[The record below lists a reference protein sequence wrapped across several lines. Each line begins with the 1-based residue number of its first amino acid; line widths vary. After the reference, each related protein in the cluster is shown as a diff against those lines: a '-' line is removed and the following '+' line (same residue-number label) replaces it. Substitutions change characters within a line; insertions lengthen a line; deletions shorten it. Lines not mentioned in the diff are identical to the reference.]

1 VPLSFPSD
9 QPTLDLPHWESP
21 PADLPAA
28 IREVKAALRDRI
40 EASGRT
46 VAEVFAAAEARVAKA
61 VAEIRAEQ
69 ERGDTVWP
77 VIEYADIANGT
88 VSPGQLDK
96 LRRQVEEVTA
106 RAQAVIAGAHTDAEL
121 RAARHTL
128 VDLQLELAD
137 LSDRID
143 RAALQSRR

>member
-1 VPLSFPSD
+1 VRCVLLLVVLASCAR
-9 QPTLDLPHWESP
+9 QPT
-21 PADLPAA
+21 
-28 IREVKAALRDRI
+28 
-40 EASGRT
+40 
-46 VAEVFAAAEARVAKA
+46 
-61 VAEIRAEQ
+61 
-69 ERGDTVWP
+69 
-77 VIEYADIANGT
+77 
-88 VSPGQLDK
+88 QLDK
-96 LRRQVEEVTA
+96 LRRQVDEVTA